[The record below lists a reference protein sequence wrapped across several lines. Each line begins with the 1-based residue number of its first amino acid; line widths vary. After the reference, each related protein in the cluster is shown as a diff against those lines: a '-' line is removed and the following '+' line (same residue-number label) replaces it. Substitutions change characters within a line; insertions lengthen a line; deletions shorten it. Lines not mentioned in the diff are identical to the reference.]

1 MPTEIIVIAL
11 TNKVSELTEKLEGLL
26 LVVEKLTLESLKK
39 SKSNGGVSEITKRLG
54 DLSLLVNGLNLESL
68 KKSKSKGDPSIG
80 NDEIKDMIKK
90 EVTKGYINKLYGKNK

>member
-11 TNKVSELTEKLEGLL
+11 TNKVSELTEKLDGLL
-26 LVVEKLTLESLKK
+26 QVVEKLTLESLKK
-39 SKSNGGVSEITKRLG
+39 SKS
-54 DLSLLVNGLNLESL
+54 
-68 KKSKSKGDPSIG
+68 KGSPSIG